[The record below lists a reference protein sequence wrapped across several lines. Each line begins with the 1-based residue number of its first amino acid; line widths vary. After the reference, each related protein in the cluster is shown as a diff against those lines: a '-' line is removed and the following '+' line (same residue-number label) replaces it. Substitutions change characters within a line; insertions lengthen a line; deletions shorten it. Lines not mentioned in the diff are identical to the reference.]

1 LDAEE
6 RIVKLI
12 YGNKPLDMTFE
23 EFKDWLE
30 SDDAVLESKNI
41 LLSLQQILEDDSRKN
56 RATKIGIV
64 RSNSNS

>member
-12 YGNKPLDMTFE
+12 YGSKPLDMTFE
-23 EFKDWLE
+23 EFKGWLE

-56 RATKIGIV
+56 RAIKVGIV

>member
-1 LDAEE
+1 
-6 RIVKLI
+6 
-12 YGNKPLDMTFE
+12 MTFE

-56 RATKIGIV
+56 RAIKVGIV